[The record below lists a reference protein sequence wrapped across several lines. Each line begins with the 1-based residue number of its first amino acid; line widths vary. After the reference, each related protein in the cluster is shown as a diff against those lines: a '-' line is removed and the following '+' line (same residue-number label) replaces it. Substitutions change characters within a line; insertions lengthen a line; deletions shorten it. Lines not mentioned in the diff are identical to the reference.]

1 MSAQTD
7 DWEEV
12 MAIDGRGMF
21 LTCKYAIEQMLTT
34 GSGVHRL
41 SLLDLRCGRP
51 SMTVDLRS
59 GEIRRLR
66 SDQASGCR
74 MGEPWHSG
82 QCGGARNDQH

>member
-12 MAIDGRGMF
+12 MPIDGRGMF
-21 LTCKYAIEQMLTT
+21 LTSKYAIVYRAR
-34 GSGVHRL
+34 VHRL
-41 SLLDLRCGRP
+41 SLLDLRRGRP

-59 GEIRRLR
+59 DEIRRLR

>member
-1 MSAQTD
+1 MSGQTD

-12 MAIDGRGMF
+12 MPIDGRGMF
-21 LTCKYAIEQMLTT
+21 LTCKYAIVNRPR
-34 GSGVHRL
+34 VHRL
-41 SLLDLRCGRP
+41 SLLDLRRGWP

-59 GEIRRLR
+59 DEIRRLR